1 MPHVLKARLALRAIG
16 LHRRSPAWHRHARA
30 VRSRARTR
38 SRHLRAQGLPARL
51 RDRNLLLSHHAA
63 PPASSLMGK
72 RGQQGRGWPAT
83 DSEWGGSRWRLWRG
97 GFSPK
102 AKAGPPWKAPAR
114 SKGRQETDSG
124 TKMIF
129 PSYDDHKPDE
139 LAIVPVVEKK
149 LEAPLT
155 AGEGHSFVKTVQ
167 SAVNFARKLDS
178 RVTKLQREYADRQLL
193 WDSYVHEMKQML
205 QKEKSRFV
213 QEQQATAQALQEA
226 QSAQAQAYAQLQ
238 QSLGGGAPDPTGMD
252 QEAECEE
259 WQAMLHSLESQPGP
273 SSGACLQQLTQ
284 ALVAAGVPLDT
295 PGRTAPTTPPRR
307 AAYTLPMT
315 PPASS
320 RMHSGSQGHAS
331 GQDGLSLEPLL
342 QKDPYMQSPSLAHFG
357 VPISPA
363 VAAAVPPGLPS
374 PVPDGTVAEASRPV
388 ENKDLTDQ
396 SGGPSLSE
404 RLSEKRRAKRAAMA
418 PFGVESRRIIPTPVP
433 AEPGALR
440 ERCMPTALVDDD
452 GEEELD
458 TASPGLGN
466 LE

>member
-1 MPHVLKARLALRAIG
+1 
-16 LHRRSPAWHRHARA
+16 
-30 VRSRARTR
+30 
-38 SRHLRAQGLPARL
+38 
-51 RDRNLLLSHHAA
+51 
-63 PPASSLMGK
+63 MGK

-97 GFSPK
+97 GFSPT

-129 PSYDDHKPDE
+129 PSYDDRKPDE

-238 QSLGGGAPDPTGMD
+238 QSLGGGAPDPAGMD

-320 RMHSGSQGHAS
+320 RMHSGSQSHAS
-331 GQDGLSLEPLL
+331 GQDGFSLEPLL

-363 VAAAVPPGLPS
+363 AAAVAPPGLPS

-418 PFGVESRRIIPTPVP
+418 PFGVESRRIIPTPAP